1 MSTAKFTFVIVLLLT
16 LIHKANYVQCSIISQ
31 SSISMCEAGDEKN
44 PKTEDGSPCK
54 SKMLVSMTLR
64 GGQVRTHFCIKS
76 VCSNHASLFIYYF
89 FLYREK
95 QSHCMLI
102 LTRLS
107 KRKKL
112 K

>member
-64 GGQVRTHFCIKS
+64 GGQVRTHFALSRYAVTMPLC
-76 VCSNHASLFIYYF
+76 LFIIF
-89 FLYREK
+89 FV
-95 QSHCMLI
+95 
-102 LTRLS
+102 
-107 KRKKL
+107 
-112 K
+112 